1 MDADQEHLR
10 DSNEGGPVT
19 TYSFVLS
26 VLDMFEEDEGVSPFD
41 PIEEL
46 RDAMRVSVDY
56 DDEDDDEVEERAW
69 QLEYLGHI
77 GDLVASEVPHALT
90 FVEERQENG
99 TWIGVVLLQLF
110 DKEDADEQSEE
121 SDEPYIIGPVDVHR
135 ALRIY
140 HSE

>member
-10 DSNEGGPVT
+10 DSNESGPVT

-69 QLEYLGHI
+69 QLEYLGQI
-77 GDLVASEVPHALT
+77 GDLVASGVPHALT
-90 FVEERQENG
+90 FVEERQKNG
-99 TWIGVVLLQLF
+99 SWIGVVLLQLF

-121 SDEPYIIGPVDVHR
+121 SDEPYITGPVDVHR